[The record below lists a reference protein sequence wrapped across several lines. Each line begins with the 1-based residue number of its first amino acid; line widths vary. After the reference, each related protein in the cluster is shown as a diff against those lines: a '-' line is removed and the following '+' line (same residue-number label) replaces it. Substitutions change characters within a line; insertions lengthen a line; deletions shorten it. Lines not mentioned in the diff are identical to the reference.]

1 MASSQHSL
9 APTQSTP
16 ECLELRDERAPR
28 RMKALRAFVAVS
40 ALGWLAFAV
49 LVSTTTP
56 EPLPPDLAASIALG
70 EAGVSAEPALRTA
83 PGQGAAEAGGAILVS
98 QDTSQR

>member
-1 MASSQHSL
+1 MAPSQHRPST
-9 APTQSTP
+9 PGFTP
-16 ECLELRDERAPR
+16 ECQELRDERAPR
-28 RMKALRAFVAVS
+28 RLKALRAFVAVS

-49 LVSTTTP
+49 LVSATTP

-70 EAGVSAEPALRTA
+70 EAGSADVPAPRSALAQQAEP
-83 PGQGAAEAGGAILVS
+83 ILVS